1 MSKTLPYKKL
11 VVPAGL
17 KGQINGRLDKS
28 LLVGVKTGGKM
39 YKEAAEAFNKMYDA
53 AMAAG
58 IQLRNIGDYRSY
70 DGQYAMFM
78 DRYEVAKPNDPRL
91 GKKTTVTRKFDGK
104 TWILKKGK
112 APSAAP
118 DPTGKSGSN
127 HGWGL
132 AIDLA
137 VEGKG
142 GNIVGMASAK
152 KGFKWMCENA
162 PTFGF
167 YLQGD
172 NIKSPEF
179 EHWHWQ
185 WCDGK

>member
-11 VVPAGL
+11 VVPSGL
-17 KGQINGRLDKS
+17 KGQINGRLDKN
-28 LLVGVKTGGKM
+28 LLVRVKTGGKM
-39 YKEAAEAFNKMYDA
+39 YKEAAVAFNKMYSA
-53 AMAAG
+53 ALAAG

-70 DGQYAMFM
+70 DGQFAMFI
-78 DRYEVAKPNDPRL
+78 DRYEVAKPKDPRL
-91 GKKTTVTRKFDGK
+91 GKKNTVARKFDGK
-104 TWILKKGK
+104 TWILKKGR
-112 APSAAP
+112 APSATP

-142 GNIVGMASAK
+142 GNIVGMASAPK
-152 KGFKWMCENA
+152 AFKWLCENA
-162 PTFGF
+162 PTYGF
-167 YLQGD
+167 YLQGS
-172 NIKSPEF
+172 NMKSPEF